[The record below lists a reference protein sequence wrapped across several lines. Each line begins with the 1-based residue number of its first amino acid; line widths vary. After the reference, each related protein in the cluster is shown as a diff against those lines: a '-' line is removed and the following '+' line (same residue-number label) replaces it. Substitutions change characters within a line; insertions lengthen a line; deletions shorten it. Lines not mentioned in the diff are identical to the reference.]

1 LGFVEKFRVNGEGQV
16 TIATLPDANLL
27 EDDRMRVR
35 KGHAQ
40 HGDQVSR
47 RLGDVIPSE
56 RSPMIEELE
65 IDQLDRHSEDLLV

>member
-1 LGFVEKFRVNGEGQV
+1 
-16 TIATLPDANLL
+16 
-27 EDDRMRVR
+27 MRVR

-56 RSPMIEELE
+56 RSPMIEELG